1 MRQPFCQSKRIEAG
15 INGVA
20 ITVATPI
27 MRKERNNPASADS
40 PANREWFSFERF
52 YQVNRR
58 TLIWIIL
65 GILLW
70 LLRSFFSLIF
80 LTFVFAFIAAPIV
93 AFLVRRFRM
102 HRQLA
107 ICLTFGAFLGILASV
122 STFVVPQVAR
132 EAMSLV
138 GNLPKTEER
147 LVELRKDISTRYPTV
162 EPILMNYLRST
173 IPDALLA
180 DMAVELAKIEDPVLT
195 RMPDGEGNAD
205 SLPPSAL
212 PLPNHT
218 RDLTP
223 GELGMLRTAREDE
236 AVIHLFLNQQIQK
249 LTKAAP
255 ELIRMMWAASATI
268 LLALLFSFL
277 ISLDT
282 FRLGGEI
289 RNLRRSRLRDFHEET
304 AQPVVRFAYVVG
316 RTIQAQ
322 AMVAIVNTIL
332 TLIGLS
338 LLGVPSLAVLS
349 MIVFLCSFIPVLGV
363 FMSTMPIVLVAI
375 NSGGLNTAIL
385 AVVMVIVVHA
395 VEAYVLNPM
404 IYGKHLKINPVFVL
418 IILFIGHHTFGVW
431 GMLLGVPVAYYFIH
445 DVFGVPIWND
455 RRLAR
460 KRISSAD
467 GDASGEAPTPE
478 SP

>member
-1 MRQPFCQSKRIEAG
+1 MSDPVK
-15 INGVA
+15 
-20 ITVATPI
+20 TPDH
-27 MRKERNNPASADS
+27 EDAPAR
-40 PANREWFSFERF
+40 REWFSFERF

-80 LTFVFAFIAAPIV
+80 LTFVFAFIAAPI
-93 AFLVRRFRM
+93 ASFFVRRFRM
-102 HRQLA
+102 HRQFA
-107 ICLTFGAFLGILASV
+107 ICLTFAVFVAVIVSV
-122 STFVVPQVAR
+122 STFIVPQVAR

-138 GNLPKTEER
+138 GNLPETEKR
-147 LVELRKDISTRYPTV
+147 LVELREDIIERYPFV

-173 IPDALLA
+173 IPEALLMEMSAELDKVA
-180 DMAVELAKIEDPVLT
+180 DP
-195 RMPDGEGNAD
+195 
-205 SLPPSAL
+205 LPPDQ
-212 PLPNHT
+212 T
-218 RDLTP
+218 QDLSP
-223 GELGMLRTAREDE
+223 GEIGMLRTAREDE
-236 AVIHLFLNQQIQK
+236 AVIHLFLNYQIQK

-255 ELIRMMWAASATI
+255 QLIRMMWAASATI

-282 FRLGGEI
+282 FRLGEEI
-289 RNLRRSRLRDFHEET
+289 GNLRNSRLRDFYEET
-304 AQPVVRFAYVVG
+304 AQPVVRFGYVVG

-338 LLGVPSLAVLS
+338 LLGVPSLTVLS

-363 FMSTMPIVLVAI
+363 FISTMPIVLVAI
-375 NSGGLNTAIL
+375 NSGGLYTALL
-385 AVVMVIVVHA
+385 AIIMVIVVHA
-395 VEAYVLNPM
+395 VEAYLLNPM

-460 KRISSAD
+460 KKQ
-467 GDASGEAPTPE
+467 PPE
-478 SP
+478 TSPAEPAG